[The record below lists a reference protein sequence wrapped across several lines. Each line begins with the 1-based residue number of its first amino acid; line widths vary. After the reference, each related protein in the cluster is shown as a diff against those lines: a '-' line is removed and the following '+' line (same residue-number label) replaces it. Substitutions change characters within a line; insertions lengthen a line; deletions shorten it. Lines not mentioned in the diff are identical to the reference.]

1 MSEFTEPVTVGV
13 LGLHSSKE
21 SKAILNAVEALGHD
35 TEWYRPQNT
44 AVNIQNGE
52 LTLEPDADIIANRL
66 LLSTSEH
73 PAEELG
79 LAQLFDHVRP
89 MLNRPSAVST
99 AMHKFATAAALN
111 EADVPIPDALM
122 ALAGERLNDGRKNFG
137 EKAVY
142 KTAIGTHGGG
152 AWVVDLDDPVN
163 PRVGDRQAFLQRF
176 IESPGDAR
184 DARVYVV
191 DGEITAAMYRHAP
204 EGEWRT
210 NVSLG
215 GEVVDAT
222 DDLPSKAKEIAV
234 RAADAVGLDYAGVDL
249 IETNDG
255 WVVLETN
262 PTAGFRGLFEAT
274 GVSPAPHIAKLAIE
288 RAGGAVDP
296 DQAEELSGTLDD
308 SMPTCAPRK
317 TRKQTTEPS
326 IIGYIEDV
334 VVSGTRGTKNV
345 LAKSDT
351 GATRTSIDAQLAAEI
366 GTGPIKD
373 IVRVRSGSVKSGKA
387 RPVVDVVVGVGG
399 TQHTVTAS
407 VEDRGHMDYPML
419 LGRDILEHYHVDVTR
434 KADEDT
440 GGDREEEEEEEKAE

>member
-1 MSEFTEPVTVGV
+1 MSDDPDAVTVGV

-35 TEWYRPQNT
+35 TEWYRSQNT
-44 AVNIQNGE
+44 AISIQDGD
-52 LTLEPDADIIANRL
+52 LGLEPDADIIANRL
-66 LLSTSEH
+66 LLSTSAH

-89 MLNRPSAVST
+89 MLNRPKAVST
-99 AMHKFATAAALN
+99 AMHKFATAAALT
-111 EADVPIPDALM
+111 EADVPVPDALM
-122 ALAGERLNDGRKNFG
+122 ALSGERLNDGRKQFG
-137 EKAVY
+137 EQAVY

-176 IESPGDAR
+176 VESDGPTR
-184 DARVYVV
+184 DARVYIV
-191 DGEITAAMYRHAP
+191 DGDIIGAMYRHAP

-215 GEVVDAT
+215 SEVHDAT
-222 DDLPSKAKEIAV
+222 DDLPPRAKDIAV

-249 IETNDG
+249 IENDKG

-262 PTAGFRGLFEAT
+262 PTAGFRGLFKAT
-274 GVSPAPHIAKLAIE
+274 GVSPAPYIAQLAIE
-288 RAGGAVDP
+288 RAGGTVD
-296 DQAEELSGTLDD
+296 EEQVEDLSGTLDD

-317 TRKQTTEPS
+317 KRKQTTEPS
-326 IIGYIEDV
+326 VIGYIEDV
-334 VVSGTRGTKNV
+334 VVSGTRGSKNV

-407 VEDRGHMDYPML
+407 VEDRGHMDYPLL

-434 KADEDT
+434 KADED
-440 GGDREEEEEEEKAE
+440 GGDREEEEE